1 MNLWAMVA
9 LTAVITTEKLAPAG
23 RLVARVVGIASIA
36 LSWLLASPVA
46 VRPGCD
52 GGQVPAQDPT
62 PGGPMKVR
70 LTGPQKVL
78 FRHSE
83 PSTRRVQHHLCGL

>member
-36 LSWLLASPVA
+36 LAVA
-46 VRPGCD
+46 VFWFPELAPG
-52 GGQVPAQDPT
+52 
-62 PGGPMKVR
+62 
-70 LTGPQKVL
+70 LTGGGTA
-78 FRHSE
+78 RM
-83 PSTRRVQHHLCGL
+83 